1 MSFSEEMPEV
11 SFGKAEQQE
20 DWRDS
25 TKEDIPD
32 DDEERLVPEDV
43 IEMLGFDPS
52 KEPVE

>member
-11 SFGKAEQQE
+11 SFKKAEQQE
-20 DWRDS
+20 DWRASKD
-25 TKEDIPD
+25 EDFPD
-32 DDEERLVPEDV
+32 DDEERPVPEDV